1 MASWITLV
9 PSLLY
14 PVSIVVVALRQSGP
28 VDSFV
33 KSGAVSPET
42 ARRPESLKV
51 TNRALVLDAVKSR
64 RLLSLG
70 DGRYYADLPGY
81 LRRRRRTIIAFSAVG
96 GALVLTIGLLW
107 LLGG

>member
-33 KSGAVSPET
+33 KAGAVSPDT

-51 TNRALVLDAVKSR
+51 TNRALVIDAVKSG
-64 RLLSLG
+64 LLRSLH
-70 DGRYYADLPGY
+70 DGRYYADQPRY
-81 LRRRRRTIIAFSAVG
+81 LRRRRRTIIAFA
-96 GALVLTIGLLW
+96 TIGAVFALTVGVLW